1 MRRVDAW
8 THALAGLPGTGSRDV
23 VADRDGRMKGRLL
36 AWTPVA
42 AGRPDTEARE
52 VVAASGEPFSAILRS
67 VAYIAPIAPLPPPLY
82 IVLYS
87 HHYSLCS
94 AL

>member
-52 VVAASGEPFSAILRS
+52 VVAGHESMVVVAKELFEHDGRLASRLAHAVRGTEAS
-67 VAYIAPIAPLPPPLY
+67 
-82 IVLYS
+82 
-87 HHYSLCS
+87 
-94 AL
+94 